1 MSRFATPQI
10 QWSGQIRFSRVAVTA
25 KLRKLRLVTVTLE
38 WKCWLLLPG
47 ASEPRLRSLNRR
59 ASSFGL
65 SRYIKQREQPEQSY
79 RLQLEISPTRRNH
92 HGQKTNLYTLVDP
105 VSPPSETVAQQPSL
119 VEAPGTAPG
128 SDKLIALAVY
138 HHSQTDFH
146 RLTPTI

>member
-1 MSRFATPQI
+1 
-10 QWSGQIRFSRVAVTA
+10 
-25 KLRKLRLVTVTLE
+25 LCTL
-38 WKCWLLLPG
+38 KCWLLLPG

-105 VSPPSETVAQQPSL
+105 VSPPLKSIALQSSL

-138 HHSQTDFH
+138 HHSHQSCDWGHSFH
-146 RLTPTI
+146 SRKIRQNKGLPSLHGKVV